1 MFCFFSF
8 VLTFCFVDVR
18 HAHASRPSRSWIF
31 FLYIIFISRHR
42 SEQKKEERRTRFLF
56 YLMADV
62 FEPLHILYVKHVHMH
77 TRDKT
82 IYRCFVTSFFLFLF
96 FFFINSTHDG
106 GCLWKNVSPN
116 AQLIL
121 TFDHGWHMYAIT
133 IFRLLTITILL
144 HYNQQGR

>member
-82 IYRCFVTSFFLFLF
+82 INRCFVTSFLHQFYTRWWMFMKERESKCTVDFDFWSRLTYVCHHNLSFAYY
-96 FFFINSTHDG
+96 HD
-106 GCLWKNVSPN
+106 
-116 AQLIL
+116 
-121 TFDHGWHMYAIT
+121 IT
-133 IFRLLTITILL
+133 TL
-144 HYNQQGR
+144 